1 MLEKLFH
8 LKFHGCFLTHTKTAR
23 SVVPLIVLGK
33 WKVFDGLKTHP
44 KKILRLTN
52 NALKACK

>member
-44 KKILRLTN
+44 KKNFETH
-52 NALKACK
+52 K